1 MTTHILVKNS
11 NLICHNNKSQQK
23 STSHRANQSLKKKTL
38 LTQLIEIHMFVRKSA
53 KLLVPLASF
62 EKKNKA
68 EEKANFKNVFSSMGN
83 SCDAVSTMYLVS
95 MTTHLGQFCIFATIV
110 FCIKMYKTPNQSLL
124 IYYCEFQQTI
134 EQGPQNNV
142 PHKSKH
148 FSSTLPLFVNF
159 KKLLPLRL
167 LIKSISVILLFTFGL
182 CRSVF
187 NMTIAKAKIRI
198 ASTAPFS
205 VEGLQLTQCSAK
217 SCKQ

>member
-23 STSHRANQSLKKKTL
+23 STSHRANHSLKKKTL
-38 LTQLIEIHMFVRKSA
+38 LTQLEIQMFVRKSA

-110 FCIKMYKTPNQSLL
+110 FCIKMYKTPN
-124 IYYCEFQQTI
+124 
-134 EQGPQNNV
+134 
-142 PHKSKH
+142 
-148 FSSTLPLFVNF
+148 
-159 KKLLPLRL
+159 
-167 LIKSISVILLFTFGL
+167 
-182 CRSVF
+182 
-187 NMTIAKAKIRI
+187 
-198 ASTAPFS
+198 
-205 VEGLQLTQCSAK
+205 
-217 SCKQ
+217 